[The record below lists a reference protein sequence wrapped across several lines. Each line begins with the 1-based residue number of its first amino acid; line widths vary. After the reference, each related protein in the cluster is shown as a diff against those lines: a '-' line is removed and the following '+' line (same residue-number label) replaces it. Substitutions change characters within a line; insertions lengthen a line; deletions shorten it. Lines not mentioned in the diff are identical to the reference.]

1 MASLKRSY
9 TKTTLLDLS
18 AKIMDQLEETDLFQQ
33 ASCIAL
39 YHAIP
44 GEVQTAGLIEK
55 WYRKKRLLLPLI
67 KGNDLQ
73 LLLYAGKE
81 SLKTGVFGIL
91 EPSEDCEAVPESE
104 IDLIIVPGVAFD
116 RQHNRLGRG
125 KGFYDRLLST
135 LDVPKIGI
143 CYDFQLKDQIPAEPF
158 DRKMDLIITEK
169 KYCDSDLIRL
179 QQLHNLS
186 IRLGSYLRCDAILHD
201 FQDKSHH
208 GYIVSKADHRK
219 KTFRYQVERQ
229 NKIA

>member
-18 AKIMDQLEETDLFQQ
+18 AKIMDRLEETDLFQQ

-143 CYDFQLKDQIPAEPF
+143 CYDFQLKDQIPPENGL
-158 DRKMDLIITEK
+158 DYNRKRNIVIQILSVCNSSMTLASALALISGVMLSFTIFRTSPITATSSVK
-169 KYCDSDLIRL
+169 PITGRRPSGIRS
-179 QQLHNLS
+179 NGR
-186 IRLGSYLRCDAILHD
+186 I
-201 FQDKSHH
+201 K
-208 GYIVSKADHRK
+208 
-219 KTFRYQVERQ
+219 
-229 NKIA
+229 

>member
-18 AKIMDQLEETDLFQQ
+18 AKIMDRLEETDLFQQ

-81 SLKTGVFGIL
+81 SLKKWKQVRK
-91 EPSEDCEAVPESE
+91 SADQ
-104 IDLIIVPGVAFD
+104 DIISSVHWRDDKRCYV
-116 RQHNRLGRG
+116 HVYLLRL
-125 KGFYDRLLST
+125 
-135 LDVPKIGI
+135 P
-143 CYDFQLKDQIPAEPF
+143 Q
-158 DRKMDLIITEK
+158 
-169 KYCDSDLIRL
+169 
-179 QQLHNLS
+179 
-186 IRLGSYLRCDAILHD
+186 
-201 FQDKSHH
+201 
-208 GYIVSKADHRK
+208 
-219 KTFRYQVERQ
+219 
-229 NKIA
+229 

>member
-18 AKIMDQLEETDLFQQ
+18 AKIMDRLEETDLFQQ

-44 GEVQTAGLIEK
+44 GEVQTAG
-55 WYRKKRLLLPLI
+55 
-67 KGNDLQ
+67 LQ

-169 KYCDSDLIRL
+169 E
-179 QQLHNLS
+179 
-186 IRLGSYLRCDAILHD
+186 IL
-201 FQDKSHH
+201 
-208 GYIVSKADHRK
+208 
-219 KTFRYQVERQ
+219 
-229 NKIA
+229 

>member
-1 MASLKRSY
+1 MASLKSSY
-9 TKTTLLDLS
+9 TKTALLDLS
-18 AKIMDQLEETDLFQQ
+18 AKITERLEETELFRH

-39 YHAIP
+39 YHAIA
-44 GEVQTAGLIEK
+44 GEVQTAALIEK
-55 WYRKKRLLLPLI
+55 WYREKKLLLPLI

-116 RQHNRLGRG
+116 RQRNRLGRG

-143 CYDFQLKDQIPAEPF
+143 CYDFQLKDRIPVEPF
-158 DRKMDLIITEK
+158 DRKMDLVITEK
-169 KYCDSDLIRL
+169 E
-179 QQLHNLS
+179 
-186 IRLGSYLRCDAILHD
+186 
-201 FQDKSHH
+201 
-208 GYIVSKADHRK
+208 IV
-219 KTFRYQVERQ
+219 
-229 NKIA
+229 

>member
-9 TKTTLLDLS
+9 TKTTLQDLS
-18 AKIMDQLEETDLFQQ
+18 AKIMERLEETDLFRQ

-55 WYRKKRLLLPLI
+55 WYREKKLLLPLI

-73 LLLYAGKE
+73 LLLYSGKE
-81 SLKTGVFGIL
+81 SLKAGAFGIL
-91 EPSEDCEAVPESE
+91 EPTEDCVAIPENE

-116 RQHNRLGRG
+116 RQRNRLGRG

-135 LDVPKIGI
+135 LNVPKVGIG
-143 CYDFQLKDQIPAEPF
+143 YDFQLKDQIPVEPF

-169 KYCDSDLIRL
+169 EI
-179 QQLHNLS
+179 
-186 IRLGSYLRCDAILHD
+186 I
-201 FQDKSHH
+201 
-208 GYIVSKADHRK
+208 
-219 KTFRYQVERQ
+219 
-229 NKIA
+229 